1 MDLCA
6 LPTIEPQLHEA
17 TGYSSGEKVMR
28 HEAQTF
34 GLGYLEMEFSE
45 RVGQLKETCSERG
58 DVLYRQFTLFAWSP
72 KERSKQEKREFGSH
86 VPYG

>member
-1 MDLCA
+1 MDHCA
-6 LPTIEPQLHEA
+6 LPTIESQLDEA

-34 GLGYLEMEFSE
+34 CLGYLEMEFSE
-45 RVGQLKETCSERG
+45 RVGQLKETGSERA